1 MRGIRV
7 MKTLD
12 YDGFMRESNRIIQK
26 SRDQGYNEG
35 IERARSL
42 VKRFCK
48 DTELEREVKT
58 VIFNSN
64 GHIGPDNALQK
75 LLQQRPAAGLYDALF
90 GREED

>member
-1 MRGIRV
+1 
-7 MKTLD
+7 MKAFD

-42 VKRFCK
+42 VKRFCRPT
-48 DTELEREVKT
+48 DLEREVKT
-58 VIFNSN
+58 VVFNSN
-64 GHIGPDNALQK
+64 GHIGPDTALQK